1 MNEIEIYKDKDN
13 QTQIEVKFEE
23 ETVWLKQAQLAELFK
38 GSRANIV
45 EPIKNIYKTGE
56 LEEVFHQAT
65 FFVFI
70 LQPMPLPNLPTRA
83 FLYDSFS
90 KLFLTH
96 PAFCGRR
103 LV

>member
-45 EPIKNIYKTGE
+45 EHIKKH
-56 LEEVFHQAT
+56 L
-65 FFVFI
+65 
-70 LQPMPLPNLPTRA
+70 
-83 FLYDSFS
+83 
-90 KLFLTH
+90 
-96 PAFCGRR
+96 
-103 LV
+103 